1 MSESRPNKAVTDEEL
16 IGVLT
21 AISVVSRRLA
31 RKLIQLNQTSQSQ
44 EGGNV
49 MSRMSEMEATIRELW
64 DIASSINDIA
74 NWLTGAFSGSEEAA
88 PAPEPEKALTLEEVR
103 AILAEKS
110 RDGFTAQ
117 IRDLLLK
124 YGAKKLSEVDPASYK
139 ALVADA
145 EVLGNG

>member
-1 MSESRPNKAVTDEEL
+1 MSKT
-16 IGVLT
+16 
-21 AISVVSRRLA
+21 
-31 RKLIQLNQTSQSQ
+31 
-44 EGGNV
+44 
-49 MSRMSEMEATIRELW
+49 SEMEATIRELR

-74 NWLTGAFSGSEEAA
+74 NWLTGVFSGTEKATPS
-88 PAPEPEKALTLEEVR
+88 PEPEKALTLEEVR

-110 RDGFTAQ
+110 RAGFTAQ

>member
-1 MSESRPNKAVTDEEL
+1 MSK
-16 IGVLT
+16 
-21 AISVVSRRLA
+21 
-31 RKLIQLNQTSQSQ
+31 
-44 EGGNV
+44 
-49 MSRMSEMEATIRELW
+49 MSEMEATIRELR
-64 DIASSINDIA
+64 DIAASINDIA

-88 PAPEPEKALTLEEVR
+88 PDPEPEKALTLEEVR

-145 EVLGNG
+145 EVLGNA

>member
-1 MSESRPNKAVTDEEL
+1 
-16 IGVLT
+16 
-21 AISVVSRRLA
+21 
-31 RKLIQLNQTSQSQ
+31 
-44 EGGNV
+44 
-49 MSRMSEMEATIRELW
+49 MEATIRELR
-64 DIASSINDIA
+64 DIASSINSIA
-74 NWLTGAFSGSEEAA
+74 NWLTEAFGGSGDIPEEV
-88 PAPEPEKALTLEEVR
+88 PMPEKSLTLEEVR

-139 ALVADA
+139 ALVAEA

>member
-1 MSESRPNKAVTDEEL
+1 MSK
-16 IGVLT
+16 
-21 AISVVSRRLA
+21 
-31 RKLIQLNQTSQSQ
+31 
-44 EGGNV
+44 
-49 MSRMSEMEATIRELW
+49 MSEMEATIRELQ

-74 NWLTGAFSGSEEAA
+74 NGLTGAFSGGEEAV

-124 YGAKKLSEVDPASYK
+124 YGAKKLSEIDPASYK

-145 EVLGNG
+145 EVLGNA

>member
-1 MSESRPNKAVTDEEL
+1 MSK
-16 IGVLT
+16 
-21 AISVVSRRLA
+21 
-31 RKLIQLNQTSQSQ
+31 
-44 EGGNV
+44 
-49 MSRMSEMEATIRELW
+49 MSEMEATIRELR

-74 NWLTGAFSGSEEAA
+74 NWLTGAFSGTEEAA

-124 YGAKKLSEVDPASYK
+124 YGAKKLSEVDPGKYSWLLEQAK
-139 ALVADA
+139 GLADA
-145 EVLGNG
+145 

>member
-1 MSESRPNKAVTDEEL
+1 
-16 IGVLT
+16 
-21 AISVVSRRLA
+21 
-31 RKLIQLNQTSQSQ
+31 
-44 EGGNV
+44 
-49 MSRMSEMEATIRELW
+49 MSEMEATIRELRG
-64 DIASSINDIA
+64 IASSINDIA
-74 NWLTGAFSGSEEAA
+74 NLLTGAFSGSSDIPEEA
-88 PAPEPEKALTLEEVR
+88 PVQEKALTLEEVR

-145 EVLGNG
+145 EVLGNA

>member
-1 MSESRPNKAVTDEEL
+1 
-16 IGVLT
+16 
-21 AISVVSRRLA
+21 
-31 RKLIQLNQTSQSQ
+31 
-44 EGGNV
+44 
-49 MSRMSEMEATIRELW
+49 MSEMEATIRELR

-74 NWLTGAFSGSEEAA
+74 NWLTGAFSEAA

-124 YGAKKLSEVDPASYK
+124 YGAKKLSEIDPVSYK

-145 EVLGNG
+145 EVLGNA

>member
-1 MSESRPNKAVTDEEL
+1 MSK
-16 IGVLT
+16 
-21 AISVVSRRLA
+21 
-31 RKLIQLNQTSQSQ
+31 
-44 EGGNV
+44 
-49 MSRMSEMEATIRELW
+49 MSKMEANIRELR

-88 PAPEPEKALTLEEVR
+88 PAPEEVR

-124 YGAKKLSEVDPASYK
+124 YGAKKLSEIDPVSYK

-145 EVLGNG
+145 EVLGNA